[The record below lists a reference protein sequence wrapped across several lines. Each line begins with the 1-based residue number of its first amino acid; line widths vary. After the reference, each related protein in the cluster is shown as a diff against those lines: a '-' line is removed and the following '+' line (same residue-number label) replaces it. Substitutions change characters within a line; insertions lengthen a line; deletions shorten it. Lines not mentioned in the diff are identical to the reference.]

1 MSQSATR
8 VLLVED
14 DPGDAYILRHMLRV
28 EGGDEFELEHV
39 RRLADG
45 FERLAAGK
53 TEILLLDLDLP
64 DSFGLDTFHNVHMHY
79 PDIPVLVLSGHE
91 DEAIALKAVRE
102 GAEDYLFKGKVG
114 GQLLVR
120 AIRYAIERHQLK
132 EALRS
137 LTLEDD
143 LTKLYNRRGFMT
155 LAEQQ
160 IKLALRQQRK
170 LLLIFIDMD
179 GLKVINDSFGHDA
192 GSQALIGTAD
202 VLRATFRDCDIMARM
217 GGDEFVVLLVESDE
231 QTFIETAARLDE
243 HLTRHNETAGVD
255 YEIAIS
261 FGAAAFD
268 PAAPCSLEDLIKQA
282 DTAMYEEKRR
292 KRPSRQAR
300 VVSDEESTS

>member
-1 MSQSATR
+1 MSQTATR

-39 RRLADG
+39 RRLG
-45 FERLAAGK
+45 EGLERLAQGT

-64 DSFGLDTFHNVHMHY
+64 DSFGLETFHEAHMQY
-79 PDIPVLVLSGHE
+79 PDVPVLVLSGHD
-91 DEAIALKAVRE
+91 DETVALRAVRE

-143 LTKLYNRRGFMT
+143 LTQLYNRRGFMT

-160 IKLALRQQRK
+160 IKLALRQKRK
-170 LLLIFIDMD
+170 VLLIFVDMD
-179 GLKVINDSFGHDA
+179 GLKVINDSYGHDE
-192 GSQALIGTAD
+192 GSEALIATANI
-202 VLRATFRDCDIMARM
+202 LRETFRDCDIMARL
-217 GGDEFVVLLVESDE
+217 GGDEFVVLLVESEDLTFSEAASRLEE
-231 QTFIETAARLDE
+231 QVR
-243 HLTRHNETAGVD
+243 RHNAASSVD
-255 YEIAIS
+255 YDIAIS
-261 FGAAAFD
+261 FGAASFD
-268 PAAPCSLEDLIKQA
+268 PAAPCSLDELIKQA
-282 DTAMYEEKRR
+282 DKAMYAEKRR
-292 KRPSRQAR
+292 KRSERASDPSPTAP
-300 VVSDEESTS
+300 